1 VTSGTRRRGA
11 VLEDAILT
19 AAWDE
24 FAEVGYANLTMEG
37 VAARAGTGKAVIY
50 RRWPSRAQ
58 LMVAVMRRRVV
69 PLAEDIPDTGSLR
82 EDLLAVLR
90 RAAGRYRELGHDL
103 MHGLIADFPHV
114 QSEIFEAEPSWT
126 MTILRRAADRG
137 EIDLSR
143 VTPRI
148 ARLPMDLVRHEMVV
162 THAPA
167 SEPALVEIVD
177 EIVLPLLTR

>member
-1 VTSGTRRRGA
+1 MTSGSRRRGA

-24 FAEVGYANLTMEG
+24 FAEVGYGNLTMEG

-58 LMVAVMRRRVV
+58 LMVAAMRRRVV
-69 PLAEDIPDTGSLR
+69 PLAEDVPNTGSLR

-90 RAAGRYRELGHDL
+90 RASGRYRELGHDL
-103 MHGLIADFPHV
+103 MHGLIAEFPHV

-137 EIDLSR
+137 EIDLPR
-143 VTPRI
+143 ITPRM

-167 SEPALVEIVD
+167 PESALVEIVD
-177 EIVLPLLTR
+177 DIVLPLFTR